1 MKIISSKQVYD
12 CGLFRVTED
21 VAEDQKTK
29 FKIKRSVVRHIG
41 SAVMMAVDAKGR
53 ILLVRQYR
61 LPAESYL
68 WELPAGR
75 LDPGETPLKAAKR
88 ELIEETGYRAR
99 VWKKVAS
106 FWASPGFL
114 QERMTIYRATELME
128 GEATPMDDER
138 IEARWFT
145 RKQILDMIA
154 KGKIQ
159 DAKTMI
165 GVLSK

>member
-1 MKIISSKQVYD
+1 MRRAAFCWCVSTG
-12 CGLFRVTED
+12 CR
-21 VAEDQKTK
+21 
-29 FKIKRSVVRHIG
+29 
-41 SAVMMAVDAKGR
+41 
-53 ILLVRQYR
+53 
-61 LPAESYL
+61 
-68 WELPAGR
+68 
-75 LDPGETPLKAAKR
+75 PGETPLKAAKR

-99 VWKKVAS
+99 MWKKVAS

-114 QERMTIYRATELME
+114 QERMTIYRATELIE

-145 RKQILDMIA
+145 RKEVLDMIA

-159 DAKTMI
+159 DAKTLI